1 MPNPYTPHLL
11 YGTVTNSKGF
21 VVPRAQIDVIT
32 SVGHRIYNANADGIY
47 MFDIS
52 DIGYTA
58 GETITLRTTEQF
70 NNELKDHK
78 YLVTGSFSEENIALE
93 LRTAVENISNLQEQ
107 NVLHTVGKKPITT
120 DNPLPISNV
129 GFPLDGYMLSGGQQ
143 DGTFSG
149 YVNKEGAWYIQKFDS
164 SNETYVY
171 SRGSGNFLISW
182 NNRTELIYEFP
193 NEVF

>member
-78 YLVTGSFSEENIALE
+78 YVVTGSFSEENIALE

-107 NVLHTVGKKPITT
+107 NVLHSVGKKPVTPE
-120 DNPLPISNV
+120 NPLSIFNETNPQ
-129 GFPLDGYMLSGGQQ
+129 DGYILAGA
-143 DGTFSG
+143 DDANRFYG
-149 YVNKEGAWYIQKFDS
+149 YVNTKGAWYIQNFDS
-164 SNETYVY
+164 DDDTYKY
-171 SRGSGNFLISW
+171 IRGADNFLTSW
-182 NNRTELIYEFP
+182 NNRSTLTYELP
-193 NEVF
+193 DEVF